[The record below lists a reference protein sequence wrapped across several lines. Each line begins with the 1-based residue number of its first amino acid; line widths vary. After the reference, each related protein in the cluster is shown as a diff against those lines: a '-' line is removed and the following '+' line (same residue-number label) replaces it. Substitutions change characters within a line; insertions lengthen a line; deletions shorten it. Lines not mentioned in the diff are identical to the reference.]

1 MVDLCCMAAIEGRSG
16 SFYLMSEKKQIDRNH
31 TQEEIGLEC
40 IVPDIQGVCHSYP
53 VKFKL

>member
-1 MVDLCCMAAIEGRSG
+1 MAAIEGRSG